1 MDEENKVVT
10 TPTTSPV
17 VEEKS
22 SIEEEY
28 VAGEEAQA
36 PSTSQVDAKEEETGK
51 EQSDSTVSPWE
62 NEKKSM
68 SGKISKL
75 EKERNELAQQ
85 AKMLQ
90 ALNVA
95 AANDPEFMRIANR
108 KLVEQGLLDESAL
121 AEIESTTPQPQAD
134 GGSLNPAVLWA
145 QQKMQAEREERE
157 KFFKDFEDRH
167 PDLTDGDAELIKANR
182 IAVGAAAAKKMREGL
197 SQSDAYEFAYK
208 LIMNPNQ
215 LIEDGK
221 LQGLAQAQGASPVE
235 GAASGAIAN
244 SSGTVELTPEQ
255 KEIAKRFG
263 ISEEKYAQQLGE

>member
-10 TPTTSPV
+10 PQATSPV
-17 VEEKS
+17 VEES
-22 SIEEEY
+22 TSIDEEY
-28 VAGEEAQA
+28 VAGEETQA
-36 PSTSQVDAKEEETGK
+36 PSTSEVDAKKETSGT
-51 EQSDSTVSPWE
+51 EQPDSAVSPWE

-85 AKMLQ
+85 AKMLE
-90 ALNVA
+90 ALNIA
-95 AANDPEFMRIANR
+95 AQNDPEFMRIANK

-121 AEIESTTPQPQAD
+121 AEIESIAPQPQAD
-134 GGSLNPAVLWA
+134 GASLNPAVLWA

-167 PDLTDGDAELIKANR
+167 PDLVEGDLESVKANR

-197 SQSDAYEFAYK
+197 SQPEAYEFAYK
-208 LIMNPNQ
+208 LIMDPNQ

-244 SSGTVELTPEQ
+244 PSGTVELTPEQ
-255 KEIAKRFG
+255 KETARRFG